1 MQRTS
6 LSLAIV
12 LVSITSQASA
22 GGFALNEQSISA
34 AGTANAGRVSAV
46 LDASTVYNNPAAMMQ
61 LKQAQF
67 TQAVAF
73 IDAQS
78 KITNAS
84 GGLPGGTTEGDIV
97 PHTFVPSGYYS
108 SGDKGGWA
116 WGVAAYGSFGLKTN
130 YESTFAGIQY
140 GDKSDVKVMTVQPTL
155 SFRMTDSVSV
165 GVGPTIN
172 KLTAFLS
179 ADPDTAAGPLPN
191 VELEG
196 DDLGYGYNIGVHAK
210 LTEQTQAGLVYRS
223 KVDYKITD
231 GDIRNF
237 PVPGLGLLNVKAQT
251 KLTTPES
258 VELGLSHQLTSA
270 TQLHAGAVWTR
281 WSRLKSLNVTANG
294 SGIPGVDPAISQAVS
309 EEFEWKDVWGFATGI
324 SHAYNDKLTVRAGL
338 AVDQSPVTE
347 EHLSVRLPSGDRT
360 IVSLGAGYKLTP
372 NSTIDFSYTY
382 LTEEKRNVDL
392 PGDAPKVPFAATYK
406 NTASIYGLQFTQRF

>member
-1 MQRTS
+1 M
-6 LSLAIV
+6 
-12 LVSITSQASA
+12 
-22 GGFALNEQSISA
+22 
-34 AGTANAGRVSAV
+34 
-46 LDASTVYNNPAAMMQ
+46 
-61 LKQAQF
+61 
-67 TQAVAF
+67 
-73 IDAQS
+73 
-78 KITNAS
+78 
-84 GGLPGGTTEGDIV
+84 
-97 PHTFVPSGYYS
+97 
-108 SGDKGGWA
+108 
-116 WGVAAYGSFGLKTN
+116 AAYGSFGLKTN
-130 YESTFAGIQY
+130 YESTFAGRQY

-155 SFRMTDSVSV
+155 SYQVTDAVSV

-179 ADPDTAAGPLPN
+179 ADPGTGTN

-237 PVPGLGLLNVKAQT
+237 PITDTLPFLTTNTKAQT

-270 TQLHAGAVWTR
+270 TQIHAGAVWTR
-281 WSRLKSLNVTANG
+281 WSRLQSLNVIANG
-294 SGIPGVDPAISQAVS
+294 SGNPMLDAGISQNVS
-309 EEFEWKDVWGFATGI
+309 EDFKWKDVWGFATGV

-347 EHLSVRLPSGDRT
+347 SHLSVRLPSGDRS
-360 IVSLGAGYKLTP
+360 IVSLGAGITDCP
-372 NSTIDFSYTY
+372 
-382 LTEEKRNVDL
+382 
-392 PGDAPKVPFAATYK
+392 
-406 NTASIYGLQFTQRF
+406 

>member
-12 LVSITSQASA
+12 LASIASQASA

-97 PHTFVPSGYYS
+97 PHTFIPSGYYS

-130 YESTFAGIQY
+130 YEPSFAGRVY
-140 GDKSDVKVMTVQPTL
+140 GDKSDVKVTTIQPTL
-155 SFRMTDSVSV
+155 SYQVNDTISV
-165 GVGPTIN
+165 GIGPTIN
-172 KLTAFLS
+172 KLEAYLS
-179 ADPDTAAGPLPN
+179 SFNPMTMSTVA
-191 VELEG
+191 LEG
-196 DDLGYGYNIGVHAK
+196 DKIAYGYNAGIHAK
-210 LTEQTQAGLVYRS
+210 FSDQTQAGLVYRS
-223 KVDYKITD
+223 KVNYSVKGEI
-231 GDIRNF
+231 N
-237 PVPGLGLLNVKAQT
+237 GLGPSIPARTSLA
-251 KLTTPES
+251 TPES
-258 VELGLSHQLTSA
+258 VELGISHQLTPTLTA
-270 TQLHAGAVWTR
+270 HAGAFWTR
-281 WSRLKSLNVTANG
+281 WSRLQALNVSSALGSAGSETFDWDNTWGTALG
-294 SGIPGVDPAISQAVS
+294 LSKQV
-309 EEFEWKDVWGFATGI
+309 
-324 SHAYNDKLTVRAGL
+324 NDKLVLRAGL
-338 AVDQSPVTE
+338 AYDRTPVTE
-347 EHLSVRLPSGDRT
+347 EHLSVRLPSGNRRIAT
-360 IVSLGAGYKLTP
+360 LGAGYQISP
-372 NSTIDFSYTY
+372 NQIIDFSYAY
-382 LTEEKRNVDL
+382 LDESKRNVNKS
-392 PGDAPKVPFAATYK
+392 APVPFAATYK

>member
-12 LVSITSQASA
+12 LASIASQASA

-97 PHTFVPSGYYS
+97 PHTFIPSGYYS

-130 YESTFAGIQY
+130 YEPSFAGRVY
-140 GDKSDVKVMTVQPTL
+140 GDKSDVKVTTIQPTL
-155 SFRMTDSVSV
+155 SYQVNDTISV
-165 GVGPTIN
+165 GIGPTIN
-172 KLTAFLS
+172 KLEAYLS
-179 ADPDTAAGPLPN
+179 SFNPMTMSTVA
-191 VELEG
+191 LEG
-196 DDLGYGYNIGVHAK
+196 DKIAYGYNAGIHAK
-210 LTEQTQAGLVYRS
+210 FSDQTQAGLVYRS
-223 KVDYKITD
+223 KVNYSVKGEI
-231 GDIRNF
+231 N
-237 PVPGLGLLNVKAQT
+237 GLGPSIPARTSLA
-251 KLTTPES
+251 TPES
-258 VELGLSHQLTSA
+258 VELGISHQLTPTLTA
-270 TQLHAGAVWTR
+270 HAGAVWTR
-281 WSRLKSLNVTANG
+281 WSRLQALNVSSALGSAGSETFDWDNTWGTALG
-294 SGIPGVDPAISQAVS
+294 LSKQV
-309 EEFEWKDVWGFATGI
+309 
-324 SHAYNDKLTVRAGL
+324 NDKLVLRAGL
-338 AVDQSPVTE
+338 AYDRTPVTE
-347 EHLSVRLPSGDRT
+347 EHLSVRLPSGNRRIAT
-360 IVSLGAGYKLTP
+360 LGAGYQISP
-372 NSTIDFSYTY
+372 NQTIDFSYAY
-382 LTEEKRNVDL
+382 LDESKRSVDKN
-392 PGDAPKVPFAATYK
+392 PGTPFAFAATYK

>member
-12 LVSITSQASA
+12 LASIASQASA

-78 KITNAS
+78 KITNVS

-155 SFRMTDSVSV
+155 SFRVTDAVSV

-179 ADPDTAAGPLPN
+179 ADPDTGAGPLPN

-196 DDLGYGYNIGVHAK
+196 DELGYGYNIGVHAK

-223 KVDYKITD
+223 KVDYKVTD

-237 PVPGLGLLNVKAQT
+237 PIPMVGLLNVKAQT

-270 TQLHAGAVWTR
+270 TQIHAGAVWTR
-281 WSRLKSLNVTANG
+281 WSRLQSLNVTANG

-309 EEFEWKDVWGFATGI
+309 EDFEWKDVWGFATGV

-347 EHLSVRLPSGDRT
+347 RHLSVRLPSGDRT

-382 LTEEKRNVDL
+382 LTEEKRNVNL
-392 PGDAPKVPFAATYK
+392 PGDPPKAPFAATYK

>member
-12 LVSITSQASA
+12 LASIASQASA

-34 AGTANAGRVSAV
+34 AGTANAGRVSTV

-84 GGLPGGTTEGDIV
+84 GPTVTAGGTTDGDIV

-155 SFRMTDSVSV
+155 SFRVTDAVSV

-179 ADPDTAAGPLPN
+179 ADPDTVAEPFPN
-191 VELEG
+191 IELEG

-210 LTEQTQAGLVYRS
+210 LTEQTQVGLVYRS

-237 PVPGLGLLNVKAQT
+237 PGVSSIKAQT

-270 TQLHAGAVWTR
+270 TQIHAGAVWTR
-281 WSRLKSLNVTANG
+281 WSRLQSLNVTT
-294 SGIPGVDPAISQAVS
+294 PVPAISQAVS
-309 EEFEWKDVWGFATGI
+309 EDFDWKDVWGFATGV

>member
-12 LVSITSQASA
+12 LASIASQVSA

-34 AGTANAGRVSAV
+34 AGTANAGRVSSV

-97 PHTFVPSGYYS
+97 PHTFIPSGYYS

-130 YESTFAGIQY
+130 YEPSFAGRVY
-140 GDKSDVKVMTVQPTL
+140 GDKSDVKVTTIQPTL
-155 SFRMTDSVSV
+155 SYQLNDTISV
-165 GVGPTIN
+165 GIGPTIN
-172 KLTAFLS
+172 KLEAYLS
-179 ADPDTAAGPLPN
+179 SFNPLN
-191 VELEG
+191 GLTTSLEG
-196 DDLGYGYNIGVHAK
+196 DKIAYGLNVGIHAK
-210 LTEQTQAGLVYRS
+210 FNEETQAGLVYRS
-223 KVDYKITD
+223 KVNYNIKGEIKDALVA
-231 GDIRNF
+231 GDKFDARTS
-237 PVPGLGLLNVKAQT
+237 LA
-251 KLTTPES
+251 TPES
-258 VELGLSHQLTSA
+258 VELGISHQLTPTLTA
-270 TQLHAGAVWTR
+270 HAGAVWTR
-281 WSRLKSLNVTANG
+281 WSRLQTLNVSSALGNAG
-294 SGIPGVDPAISQAVS
+294 S
-309 EEFEWKDVWGFATGI
+309 ETFEWDNTWGTALGLSKQF
-324 SHAYNDKLTVRAGL
+324 NDKLVLRAGL
-338 AVDQSPVTE
+338 AYDRTPVTE
-347 EHLSVRLPSGDRT
+347 EHLSVRLPSGNRRIAT
-360 IVSLGAGYKLTP
+360 LGAGYQISP
-372 NSTIDFSYTY
+372 NQTIDFSYAY
-382 LTEEKRNVDL
+382 LDESKRNVDKN
-392 PGDAPKVPFAATYK
+392 PGTPIAFAATYK

>member
-12 LVSITSQASA
+12 LASIASQASA

-78 KITNAS
+78 KITNVS

-130 YESTFAGIQY
+130 YESTFAGRQY

-155 SFRMTDSVSV
+155 SYQVTDVVSV

-179 ADPDTAAGPLPN
+179 ADPGTGTN

-210 LTEQTQAGLVYRS
+210 LTEQTQVGLVYRS

-237 PVPGLGLLNVKAQT
+237 PGVGSIKAQT

-258 VELGLSHQLTSA
+258 IELGLSHQLTSA
-270 TQLHAGAVWTR
+270 TQIHAGAVWTR
-281 WSRLKSLNVTANG
+281 WSRLQSLNVTT
-294 SGIPGVDPAISQAVS
+294 PVPAISQAVS
-309 EEFEWKDVWGFATGI
+309 EDFEWKDVWGFATGV

-347 EHLSVRLPSGDRT
+347 RHLSVRLPSGDRT

-382 LTEEKRNVDL
+382 LTEEKRNVNL
-392 PGDAPKVPFAATYK
+392 PSDPPKAPFAATYK